1 MAGWL
6 VQEVIK
12 NMAQKKISISSA
24 KVLIM
29 GITFKEDCPDLR
41 NSKVYDIFKLL
52 KEYNI
57 NPTITDPIVDKA
69 DARRV
74 YQINV
79 HSSLSFKN
87 KFDVIICA
95 VPHKEYKKINLIKWE
110 SLVADNSLIV
120 DIKGIV
126 PRELNLS
133 EFNLHTD
140 IIIFM
145 NSSQKVKN
153 MAKKI
158 TKKLNENLFIY

>member
-1 MAGWL
+1 
-6 VQEVIK
+6 
-12 NMAQKKISISSA
+12 
-24 KVLIM
+24 M

-57 NPTITDPIVDKA
+57 NPTITDPIVDNA

-95 VPHKEYKKINLIKWE
+95 VPHKEYKNINLIKWE
-110 SLVADNSLIV
+110 SLLADNSLIV

-126 PRELNLS
+126 PRELKP
-133 EFNLHTD
+133 FR
-140 IIIFM
+140 
-145 NSSQKVKN
+145 V
-153 MAKKI
+153 
-158 TKKLNENLFIY
+158 